1 MDGWITIGTKLDT
14 TKFDHKVSN
23 LENKIDSAEKKQEL
37 INQKT
42 AQYKED
48 LKQVSSEVDDLAQ
61 QYEKASA
68 EAERLRQIIK
78 TSGAGSYQGFQA
90 NLEYQEQVKQVDKLS
105 SELTKAE
112 IKQQNLT
119 NKVAQSNLQYENSV
133 KQVNTLRGK
142 LQQLNVK
149 QAQSQFEDVNKSIQ
163 NMQKGLTNSVAK
175 VGKLA
180 LGVFSVYSAYRLASS
195 ASATL
200 AQYDEQYASNLEY
213 IRFALAQGIAS
224 TLKGLV
230 NLAGQLLSYLNY
242 ILSAWFGINLF
253 SNASAKAFQNMSA
266 GAKSTAKSAKEIK
279 NQLAGFDEM
288 NVLSSTDTSNS
299 AGGTG
304 VGAVMP
310 SFDVSGIQ
318 GEVPS
323 WLKWIADN
331 KDIILSTLA
340 GIAGGLVAIKFGVK
354 ALTALGI
361 GIVIK
366 GLLDTIKSIVKF
378 IKNPSWKNFSDT
390 LSGLSKIL
398 AGIAII
404 MISINSAN
412 PLGWIILVIS
422 AVTALVSVIIK
433 NWDSIVG
440 FLSETWENIK
450 QTASDIWNAIA
461 NFFKDLLEGIATTI
475 LNVWNGILD
484 TITTVIQ
491 TIKNVITNT
500 FTNIYNT
507 LNTIWN
513 NVKNTV
519 VEVWDTVTTK
529 IKDGVA
535 GAWEAITSVFGN
547 IANWFRD
554 KFTEAWQAVK
564 NVFSSGGQIF
574 DGIKD
579 GILSGLKAVINAII
593 TGINKVIAI
602 PFNGINTALRKI
614 RDVNILGVTP
624 FTWIQTIGVPQIPKL
639 KTGGI
644 INYPNRGVM
653 LGGSA
658 IAGEAG
664 AEGVI
669 PLTDSQAM
677 AQLGEAIGKYITI
690 NATVIN
696 KMNSRTL
703 SRQMQT
709 IQANKDFAYNL

>member
-14 TKFDHKVSN
+14 TKFDHEVSN

-42 AQYKED
+42 AQYEED
-48 LKQVSSEVDDLAQ
+48 LKQVSSEVDGLAQ

-213 IRFALAQGIAS
+213 IRFALAQGIAPI
-224 TLKGLV
+224 LKGLV

-242 ILSAWFGINLF
+242 ILNAWFGINLF
-253 SNASAKAFQNMSA
+253 SNASAKDFANMSSSA
-266 GAKSTAKSAKEIK
+266 SSTAKSAKEIK

-288 NVLSSTDTSNS
+288 NVLSSTDTSS
-299 AGGTG
+299 SGGTG
-304 VGAVMP
+304 AGVAMP
-310 SFDVSGIQ
+310 NFDVSGIQ

-323 WLKWIADN
+323 WIKWIADN

-340 GIAGGLVAIKFGVK
+340 GIAGGLISLKFGVK

-361 GIVIK
+361 GIAIK

-378 IKNPSWKNFSDT
+378 IKNPSWKNFSDI

-658 IAGEAG
+658 IGGEAG

>member
-14 TKFDHKVSN
+14 TKFDHEVSN

-48 LKQVSSEVDDLAQ
+48 LKQVSSEVDGLAQ

-213 IRFALAQGIAS
+213 IRFALAQGIAPI
-224 TLKGLV
+224 LKGLV

-253 SNASAKAFQNMSA
+253 SNASAKDFANISSSA
-266 GAKSTAKSAKEIK
+266 SSTAKSAKEIK

-288 NVLSSTDTSNS
+288 NVLSSTDTSS
-299 AGGTG
+299 SGGTG
-304 VGAVMP
+304 AGVAMP
-310 SFDVSGIQ
+310 NFDVSGIQ

-323 WLKWIADN
+323 WIKWIADN

-340 GIAGGLVAIKFGVK
+340 GITGGLISLKFGAK

-361 GIVIK
+361 GIAIK

-378 IKNPSWKNFSDT
+378 IKNPSWKNFSDI

>member
-14 TKFDHKVSN
+14 TKFDHEVSN

-48 LKQVSSEVDDLAQ
+48 LKQVSSEVDGLAQ

-149 QAQSQFEDVNKSIQ
+149 QAQRQFEDVNKSIQ

-213 IRFALAQGIAS
+213 IRFALAQGIAPI
-224 TLKGLV
+224 LKGLV

-253 SNASAKAFQNMSA
+253 SNASAKDFANISSSA
-266 GAKSTAKSAKEIK
+266 SSTAKSAKEIK

-288 NVLSSTDTSNS
+288 NVLSSTDTSS
-299 AGGTG
+299 SGGTG
-304 VGAVMP
+304 AGVAMP
-310 SFDVSGIQ
+310 NFDVSGIQ

-323 WLKWIADN
+323 WIKWIADN

-361 GIVIK
+361 GTVIK

-378 IKNPSWKNFSDT
+378 IENPSWKNFSDI

-664 AEGVI
+664 KEGVI

-696 KMNSRTL
+696 KINSRTL
-703 SRQMQT
+703 SRQIQT

>member
-14 TKFDHKVSN
+14 TKFDHEVSN

-180 LGVFSVYSAYRLASS
+180 LGVFTVYSAYRLASS

-213 IRFALAQGIAS
+213 IRFALAQGIAPI
-224 TLKGLV
+224 LKGLV

-253 SNASAKAFQNMSA
+253 SNASAKDFANISSSA
-266 GAKSTAKSAKEIK
+266 SSTAKSAKEIK

-288 NVLSSTDTSNS
+288 NVLSSTDTSS
-299 AGGTG
+299 SGGTG
-304 VGAVMP
+304 AGVAMP
-310 SFDVSGIQ
+310 NFDVSGIQ

-323 WLKWIADN
+323 WIKWIADN

-340 GIAGGLVAIKFGVK
+340 GIAGGLISLKFGAK

-361 GIVIK
+361 GIAIK

-378 IKNPSWKNFSDT
+378 IKNPSWKNFSDI